1 MRLARTAFAAALAT
15 ALVTL
20 AAAPALGSGHYI
32 AKREAVAS
40 AMVEKVNKV
49 RARNGL
55 RPLRT
60 SGSLAGSS
68 RRFAVHLMRMD
79 VLAHR
84 ARPSTSYPQ
93 AGEVLAMHT
102 GGRPRVG
109 STVSRWMRSPGH
121 RAVLLDSSM
130 RDMGAGLAHGRF
142 GGARAVIWVVQ
153 VGKR

>member
-15 ALVTL
+15 ALALL
-20 AAAPALGSGHYI
+20 AAAPALGSGRYV
-32 AKREAVAS
+32 ANREAVAG
-40 AMVEKVNKV
+40 AMIDKVNKV
-49 RARNGL
+49 RARSGL
-55 RPLRT
+55 RPLRS

-68 RRFAVHLMRMD
+68 RRFAVHLMRSD

-84 ARPSTSYPQ
+84 ARPSTSYPR

-102 GGRPRVG
+102 GRRARVG
-109 STVSRWMRSPGH
+109 STVSSWMRSPSH
-121 RAVLLDSSM
+121 RAVLLDPSM

-142 GGARAVIWVVQ
+142 GSSRAVIWVVQ